1 MLTDKQINY
10 INSNLDSLDLEDL
23 DYKKLLELSVSESF
37 ILDFIEKYK

>member
-23 DYKKLLELSVSESF
+23 DYKKLLELNVSESF